1 MKEEYRQIK
10 IRLDKS
16 DNSNRELDD
25 QTAQLNKKDLQIQA
39 LKLEV
44 DEQLKCLGKRRTKGL
59 SFKTNLMKQ
68 KTRCVELPEMMQI

>member
-44 DEQLKCLGKRRTKGL
+44 DEHLRSKKDREAK
-59 SFKTNLMKQ
+59 
-68 KTRCVELPEMMQI
+68 I